1 MSVPIRGE
9 AARHGTHPSVI
20 CLEFATNNS
29 ICEIKQPVNRSLSV
43 IIGKSCKKE
52 RKRERSQLRI
62 PCGGAREEVEDA
74 SR

>member
-9 AARHGTHPSVI
+9 VARHGTHPSVI

-43 IIGKSCKKE
+43 IIGGAA